1 MTVNI
6 GTRQSRSDT
15 VTLSSL
21 HPCTHTSPPLQS
33 YPLPTQLLPLLSI
46 VLILPACSYPIPF
59 FIAMSHA
66 PPPSLIS
73 ISRECCQPFSS
84 LLASVISL
92 FSLFHPV
99 ANVFAPVNL
108 ASQKIKSNCFKC
120 VFRLPEL
127 SQTFLVN
134 ILIEQTFMRSG
145 IIYQLFVL
153 C

>member
-1 MTVNI
+1 MHSHLPSFTI
-6 GTRQSRSDT
+6 
-15 VTLSSL
+15 L
-21 HPCTHTSPPLQS
+21 SPPHPVAPTSVNCSHSPCLFLS
-33 YPLPTQLLPLLSI
+33 NPLFHCHVSCP
-46 VLILPACSYPIPF
+46 
-59 FIAMSHA
+59 